1 MTVLYPCATSCEES
15 VFPLRKLAHF
25 TEFTALG
32 LCLTWL
38 FGMLQKGRL
47 PAVAWG
53 VAAACVDESIQL
65 FVPDR
70 GPGLRDVGIDTCGV
84 LTGMIL
90 LSIGYDCLCKR
101 KKRHLGGN

>member
-1 MTVLYPCATSCEES
+1 MSEGKGTGGGVTGDLVYALEG
-15 VFPLRKLAHF
+15 VIRKLAHF

-47 PAVAWG
+47 PAALWG

-90 LSIGYDCLCKR
+90 LSVGYDCL
-101 KKRHLGGN
+101 